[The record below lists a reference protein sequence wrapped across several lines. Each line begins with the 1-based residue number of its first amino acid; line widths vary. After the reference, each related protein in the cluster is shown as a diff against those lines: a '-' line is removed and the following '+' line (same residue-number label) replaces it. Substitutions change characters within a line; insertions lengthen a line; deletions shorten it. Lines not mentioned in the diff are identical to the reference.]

1 MGKYDLP
8 QVETHLY
15 INGKWLEGSEGTV
28 DVVNPATGETLAS
41 VQQGGEKDKRSNQ
54 GCQQG
59 FRRLVKNSTKRTSKI
74 NE

>member
-41 VQQGGEKDKRSNQ
+41 VQQPLKLPTRH
-54 GCQQG
+54 
-59 FRRLVKNSTKRTSKI
+59 SKVGQERHQA
-74 NE
+74 NEQN

>member
-41 VQQGGEKDKRSNQ
+41 VQQGGEKRQKKQS
-54 GCQQG
+54 
-59 FRRLVKNSTKRTSKI
+59 RLPTRLSKI
-74 NE
+74 GQEQHQANEQN

>member
-41 VQQGGEKDKRSNQ
+41 VQQGRKRQ
-54 GCQQG
+54 KKPLKLPT
-59 FRRLVKNSTKRTSKI
+59 RHSKVGQERHQA
-74 NE
+74 NEQN